1 MFDLEGPLTY
11 NCPESRREVL
21 TGILTDE
28 ATLTRLGALKLSV
41 WCPHCAAPHMI
52 LAKDASISWLTTGI
66 GILQLWYRGRVRL
79 GNYFSVPP
87 VVAQYCHCASG

>member
-41 WCPHCAAPHMI
+41 WCVHIARPRTWSRPKTHPFP
-52 LAKDASISWLTTGI
+52 
-66 GILQLWYRGRVRL
+66 R
-79 GNYFSVPP
+79 
-87 VVAQYCHCASG
+87 

>member
-1 MFDLEGPLTY
+1 MFDLEAPLTY

-41 WCPHCAAPHMI
+41 WCPHCATPHMI
-52 LAKDASISWLTTGI
+52 AAKDASISWLNMPVEVLARYRHRNSSALVPGTGET
-66 GILQLWYRGRVRL
+66 GEL
-79 GNYFSVPP
+79 F
-87 VVAQYCHCASG
+87 

>member
-1 MFDLEGPLTY
+1 MLDLEGPLTY

-28 ATLTRLGALKLSV
+28 ATLTSLGALKLSV

-52 LAKDASISWLTTGI
+52 AAKDASISWLNT
-66 GILQLWYRGRVRL
+66 RVEVLARHRHRNSSAL
-79 GNYFSVPP
+79 VPG
-87 VVAQYCHCASG
+87 SG

>member
-1 MFDLEGPLTY
+1 MIAEKVGGLLTY
-11 NCPESRREVL
+11 DCPESRREVL

-52 LAKDASISWLTTGI
+52 AAKDAHL
-66 GILQLWYRGRVRL
+66 
-79 GNYFSVPP
+79 
-87 VVAQYCHCASG
+87 SGSLHALSA

>member
-28 ATLTRLGALKLSV
+28 ATLTSLGALKLSV

-52 LAKDASISWLTTGI
+52 AAKDASISWLNTSVEVLARYRHENSSESGTGP
-66 GILQLWYRGRVRL
+66 GETGEL
-79 GNYFSVPP
+79 F
-87 VVAQYCHCASG
+87 

>member
-11 NCPESRREVL
+11 NCPQSRREVL

-52 LAKDASISWLTTGI
+52 AA
-66 GILQLWYRGRVRL
+66 
-79 GNYFSVPP
+79 
-87 VVAQYCHCASG
+87 

>member
-1 MFDLEGPLTY
+1 MLDLEGPLTY

-28 ATLTRLGALKLSV
+28 ATLTSLGALKLSV

-52 LAKDASISWLTTGI
+52 AAQDASISSDNT
-66 GILQLWYRGRVRL
+66 
-79 GNYFSVPP
+79 P
-87 VVAQYCHCASG
+87 VEVLAKNI

>member
-1 MFDLEGPLTY
+1 MLDLEGPLTY
-11 NCPESRREVL
+11 NCPESRRKVL

-52 LAKDASISWLTTGI
+52 AAKDASISSLNTSVEVLARYRHENSSESSTAPGETGE
-66 GILQLWYRGRVRL
+66 L
-79 GNYFSVPP
+79 F
-87 VVAQYCHCASG
+87 

>member
-1 MFDLEGPLTY
+1 MLDLEGTLTY
-11 NCPESRREVL
+11 DCPESRREVL

-52 LAKDASISWLTTGI
+52 AAQDASISSVNTPVEVLARS
-66 GILQLWYRGRVRL
+66 YGRKLVT
-79 GNYFSVPP
+79 
-87 VVAQYCHCASG
+87 A